1 MSWFSRFKKW
11 NKVGQSIFGESES
24 KLSPESKWI
33 VAFDENE
40 ICSTDYEKH
49 QLSIKWNEIT
59 EIIINTND
67 SGPWGTDLWWKVI
80 GRDKLLLIPNGATG
94 ENEIMK
100 QFQRLPG
107 FNNES
112 MIKAMQSTRNAE
124 FLVWK
129 PESHF

>member
-11 NKVGQSIFGESES
+11 NKLKQLILKEDES
-24 KLSPESKWI
+24 KLTPESKWI
-33 VAFDENE
+33 VVFDDNE
-40 ICSTDYEKH
+40 ICSTDYEKN
-49 QLSIKWNEIT
+49 QLSMKWNEIR
-59 EIIINTND
+59 EIIIITND

-80 GRDKLLLIPNGATG
+80 SQDKLLLIPNGATG

-100 QFQRLPG
+100 RFQRLPD

-112 MIKAMQSTRNAE
+112 MISAMQSTRNAE

-129 PESHF
+129 LE

>member
-11 NKVGQSIFGESES
+11 NKLEQSILGEGES
-24 KLSPESKWI
+24 KLTPESKWI
-33 VAFDENE
+33 VVFDDNE
-40 ICSTDYEKH
+40 ICSTDYEKN
-49 QLSIKWNEIT
+49 QLSMKWTEIR

-80 GRDKLLLIPNGATG
+80 SQDKLLLIPNGATG

-100 QFQRLPG
+100 RFQRLPD

-112 MIKAMQSTRNAE
+112 MISAMQSTRNAE

-129 PESHF
+129 LESHS